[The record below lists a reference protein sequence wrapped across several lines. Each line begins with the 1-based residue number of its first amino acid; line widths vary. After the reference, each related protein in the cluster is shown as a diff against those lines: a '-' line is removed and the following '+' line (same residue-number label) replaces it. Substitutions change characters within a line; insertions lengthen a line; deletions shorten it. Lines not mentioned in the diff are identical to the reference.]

1 MTFAFILV
9 LIFIS
14 AVALL
19 NNKYLNKGTSYLLA
33 GAVSFTFVIG
43 VIYLFTMI
51 LIKLV
56 WTMPRIKKIF

>member
-19 NNKYLNKGTSYLLA
+19 NNKHLNKGTSYLLA

-51 LIKLV
+51 LIK
-56 WTMPRIKKIF
+56 

>member
-1 MTFAFILV
+1 MALAFILI

-19 NNKYLNKGTSYLLA
+19 NNKYLNKGTSYILA

-51 LIKLV
+51 LIK
-56 WTMPRIKKIF
+56 

>member
-1 MTFAFILV
+1 MTLAFILV

-19 NNKYLNKGTSYLLA
+19 NNKYLNRGTGYLLA

-51 LIKLV
+51 LIK
-56 WTMPRIKKIF
+56 

>member
-1 MTFAFILV
+1 MTLSIILI
-9 LIFIS
+9 LIFMS

-51 LIKLV
+51 LIKWV
-56 WTMPRIKKIF
+56 WIMPGIKKMF

>member
-1 MTFAFILV
+1 MTLAFILV

-19 NNKYLNKGTSYLLA
+19 NNKYLNRGTGYLLA

-43 VIYLFTMI
+43 VIYFI
-51 LIKLV
+51 YDGSD
-56 WTMPRIKKIF
+56 KISLDNTSNQ

>member
-1 MTFAFILV
+1 MALAFILV

-19 NNKYLNKGTSYLLA
+19 NNKYLNKGTSYILA
-33 GAVSFTFVIG
+33 GAVSFSFVIG

-56 WTMPRIKKIF
+56 IKYMITTI

>member
-1 MTFAFILV
+1 MALAFILI

-33 GAVSFTFVIG
+33 GAVSFSFVIG
-43 VIYLFTMI
+43 VIYLFTII
-51 LIKLV
+51 LIK
-56 WTMPRIKKIF
+56 

>member
-19 NNKYLNKGTSYLLA
+19 NNKYLNKGTSYVLA
-33 GAVSFTFVIG
+33 GTISFAFVIG
-43 VIYLFTMI
+43 LIYVVATI
-51 LIKLV
+51 LI
-56 WTMPRIKKIF
+56 I